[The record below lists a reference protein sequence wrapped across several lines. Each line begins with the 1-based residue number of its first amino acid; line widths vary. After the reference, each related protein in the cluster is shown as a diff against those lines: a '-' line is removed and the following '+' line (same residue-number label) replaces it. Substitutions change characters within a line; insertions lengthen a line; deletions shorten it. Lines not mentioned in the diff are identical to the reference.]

1 MFGKKKTVEPPVH
14 VDYNPDRDKILA
26 RLHSWD
32 QDNGSKVLWW
42 LAHQREKLREEAK
55 EKR

>member
-1 MFGKKKTVEPPVH
+1 MFGKKKEEPPLVH
-14 VDYNPDRDKILA
+14 VDYYPGRDRILA

>member
-26 RLHSWD
+26 RMHSWD
-32 QDNGSKVLWW
+32 RDNHDRLMFW
-42 LAHQREKLREEAK
+42 LQRTRERMAENA
-55 EKR
+55 